1 MKNFKYLLVFLVSL
15 ALASHKT
22 VFAELAF
29 HGGYT
34 FETFDGQK
42 AAAVY
47 VSVFNRTDKDIIIK
61 DVQTNICK
69 SAEIHGTFIDKDIV
83 RMKKKKSLRVKGN
96 EQFFFQPGGTHIML
110 MGLNKKLK
118 KGTSFT
124 LTFKLENNKVIDTEI
139 MILDNKL
146 RKNLL
151 EVE

>member
-1 MKNFKYLLVFLVSL
+1 
-15 ALASHKT
+15 
-22 VFAELAF
+22 
-29 HGGYT
+29 
-34 FETFDGQK
+34 
-42 AAAVY
+42 
-47 VSVFNRTDKDIIIK
+47 
-61 DVQTNICK
+61 
-69 SAEIHGTFIDKDIV
+69 
-83 RMKKKKSLRVKGN
+83 
-96 EQFFFQPGGTHIML
+96 